1 MSDPIRS
8 IAYPIDIDEGLGTLL
23 EETDYSA
30 HVRQMMLQVLF
41 TNPGERINKPDF
53 GCGLRRMVFAP
64 NSLASANLL
73 KVLISQSLTK
83 WLGTLITLVS
93 VDTEVNETTLSVNI
107 AYILKAR
114 QQKLYLNLEVS
125 L

>member
-1 MSDPIRS
+1 MSEPIRS
-8 IAYPIDIDEGLGTLL
+8 IAYPITIDQGLGSLL
-23 EETDYSA
+23 EETDYSK

-41 TNPGERINKPDF
+41 TNPGERINLPDF

-64 NSLASANLL
+64 NSVASANLL
-73 KVLISQSLTK
+73 KVLITKSLTK
-83 WLGTLITLVS
+83 YLGTLITLQT
-93 VDTEVNETTLSVNI
+93 VDVGAVDSTLSVSI

-114 QQKLYLNLEVS
+114 QEKLYLNLEVS

>member
-8 IAYPIDIDEGLGTLL
+8 IAYPFAIDAGLGTLL
-23 EETDYSA
+23 EETDYSR

-41 TNPGERINKPDF
+41 TNPGERIDKPDF

-64 NSLASANLL
+64 NSVASANLM
-73 KVLISQSLTK
+73 KVLINKSLTK
-83 WLGTLITLVS
+83 YLGTLITLVS
-93 VDTEVNETTLSVNI
+93 VDTQAVEGTLSVNI
-107 AYILKAR
+107 AYILKAK
-114 QQKLYLNLEVS
+114 QEKLYLNLEVS